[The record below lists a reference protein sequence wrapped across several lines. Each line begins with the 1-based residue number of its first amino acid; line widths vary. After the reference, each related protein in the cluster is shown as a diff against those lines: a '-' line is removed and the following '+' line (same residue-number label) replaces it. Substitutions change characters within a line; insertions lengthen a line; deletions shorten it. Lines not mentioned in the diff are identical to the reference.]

1 MPDILWYARGR
12 LEGADIIERPPACH
26 HPSLG
31 LSSKTV
37 RNAAGPHTCAS
48 ILLLSGENS
57 NPVIFRVPAARP
69 LVSLLTPRAAAILP
83 HSRLSD
89 MLKERSVHS
98 SDTRRLNRQAEVVV
112 RRARPSPSPKV
123 WEEVTFLKRA
133 ATAKR
138 RRSKFPKVFRGLRRQ
153 RLIFF
158 FFSSYRSMHFLH
170 CCLLHST

>member
-57 NPVIFRVPAARP
+57 NPVIFRVAAARP

-98 SDTRRLNRQAEVVV
+98 SDTASSRVSLG
-112 RRARPSPSPKV
+112 
-123 WEEVTFLKRA
+123 
-133 ATAKR
+133 R
-138 RRSKFPKVFRGLRRQ
+138 RRWLRVARV
-153 RLIFF
+153 RL
-158 FFSSYRSMHFLH
+158 RVHK
-170 CCLLHST
+170 CGRK